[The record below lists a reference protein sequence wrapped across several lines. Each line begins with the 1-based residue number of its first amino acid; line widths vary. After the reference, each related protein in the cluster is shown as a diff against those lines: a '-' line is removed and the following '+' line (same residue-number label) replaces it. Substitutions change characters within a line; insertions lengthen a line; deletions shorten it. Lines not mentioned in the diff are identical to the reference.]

1 MIEIKGLSAL
11 QTDIA
16 NKLWGL
22 ESLEEVDEFIS
33 TLPRSLRIEART
45 VQEMMIAATFDQY
58 TDTDLAKQILDR
70 IAN

>member
-1 MIEIKGLSAL
+1 MIEIRGLSAL

-45 VQEMMIAATFDQY
+45 VQEMMIAATLDQY